1 MIGCEGEG
9 GMMGMMSKMME
20 GDKPEMM
27 MEMMPQCLKMMLPNI
42 PKEKRIDFVLKMVTT
57 LIEQG
62 CVGMSEG
69 EKKDFVAKVVE
80 NVKA

>member
-1 MIGCEGEG
+1 MT
-9 GMMGMMSKMME
+9 
-20 GDKPEMM
+20 
-27 MEMMPQCLKMMLPNI
+27 MEMIPQCLKMILPNML
-42 PKEKRIDFVLKMVTT
+42 KEKRIDFVLKMVTT
-57 LIEQG
+57 LIEQS